1 MNMRRQLINLDNR
14 NVDFRFGVN
23 AYDELSHILPAV
35 VGKPLRAVLVCLQ
48 SQPADRIERIRRA
61 CTHCNFDPEIIAL
74 DVSKDLSVYQAVCD
88 LMQEFGRVGLSAD
101 DCIIGMGDYALTSA
115 VACAATQWRGG
126 TTCVLLPTT
135 LEAMVKCPTYASDF
149 KLESSGD
156 KVISI
161 IPHVQLVVANADL
174 VVEATQQDNALGWLS
189 ILIGAMCDGR
199 ASWNRFTNSLHSAL
213 EGQPTALNDLVSV
226 GVHAYRDALMAR
238 NPSARAAIGYGA
250 TTACALSN
258 LLGDTLSPDEL
269 LAEGIRFESR
279 LATDVS
285 NFDVDAVFDQDDIL
299 EMLGIPEPG
308 FEIEV
313 DEFVQAIKDV
323 CFSRQNRFLIPLPKC
338 LGTVRLS
345 MASDELLAEHADA
358 YLYSR
363 KEILAEQNA

>member
-1 MNMRRQLINLDNR
+1 MNIRRQLINLDNR
-14 NVDFRFGVN
+14 NVDFRFGAN
-23 AYDELSHILPAV
+23 AYDELSHILPSV
-35 VGKPLRAVLVCLQ
+35 VGKPMRAVFVCLE
-48 SQPADRIERIRRA
+48 SQPAERIERIRRA
-61 CTHCNFDPEIIAL
+61 CTHCNFDPVIVAL
-74 DVSKDLSVYQAVCD
+74 PASVDLSLYQAVVD
-88 LMQEFGRVGLSAD
+88 LMREFERIEITSD
-101 DCIIGMGDYALTSA
+101 DCVIGMGNYALTSA

-135 LEAMVKCPTYASDF
+135 LEAMVKCPTSASGF
-149 KLESSGD
+149 KLAPGGD
-156 KVISI
+156 EVISI
-161 IPHVQLVVANADL
+161 TPHVQLVVANADL
-174 VVEATQQDNALGWLS
+174 VVEATPEENAAGWLS

-213 EGQPTALNDLVSV
+213 EGQTTALNDLVSV
-226 GVHAYRDALMAR
+226 GVHAYRDTLMAR

-250 TTACALSN
+250 TTACALSH
-258 LLGDTLSPDEL
+258 LLGNRLSPTEL

-285 NFDVDAVFDQDDIL
+285 NFDVEAVFDQDDIL
-299 EMLGIPEPG
+299 DMLAIPEPG
-308 FEIEV
+308 FDLEV
-313 DEFVQAIKDV
+313 DDFVQAIKDV

-363 KEILAEQNA
+363 KENLIEQNA